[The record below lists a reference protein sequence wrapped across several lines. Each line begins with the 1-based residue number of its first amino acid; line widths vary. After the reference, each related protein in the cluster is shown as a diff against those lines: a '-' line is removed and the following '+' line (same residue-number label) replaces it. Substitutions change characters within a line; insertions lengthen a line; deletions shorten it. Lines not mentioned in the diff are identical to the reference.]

1 MRNNHNIAIGKT
13 TSPFESLFFIL
24 LLCIPISLLAQQTT
38 KPMDVNDLLELSQ
51 ASYESLPPYAMHVET
66 ELSFPITQDSIDGEV
81 LIYEKRYDNRRL
93 DVLYQTYEVRDQEK
107 KLVFDKRGIWTGE
120 QFQFRQ
126 QYLGSGMAEDQQII
140 AMGSYKEDEA
150 KNMLISPYS
159 GSFIS
164 GFMIGDSQHVCNI
177 LKQSGVSKL
186 YERTE
191 TIGNN
196 TCYIVEGKTQSG
208 TYKIWIDPNNGF
220 NVRKAIVNK
229 QIGDLYYNQPI
240 TAGNSDNKVMVGCE
254 ISMSDVEVEEVGEYY
269 IPISAN
275 LICKNKYS
283 DGTTSQDTWSSK
295 RSKVQLN
302 PNFEEIGAFVM
313 DGIPEG
319 TRVIVHEHPGL
330 EYIWADGRF
339 LLEVGLDAIEEID
352 KATQQIISNGDVP
365 PKPGLI
371 KEIETKNGET
381 NTVGNTQ
388 ANDLESQPEV
398 LSETNFSPIMLLIP
412 IGLLIIAVL
421 GWQVFNRLKT

>member
-1 MRNNHNIAIGKT
+1 MGNNNIKDIGKIIF
-13 TSPFESLFFIL
+13 PFESLFFIL
-24 LLCIPISLLAQQTT
+24 LLCIPISLIAQQTT

-66 ELSFPITQDSIDGEV
+66 ELSFPITQDSIEGEV
-81 LIYEKRYDNRRL
+81 LIYEKRYDKRRL
-93 DVLYQTYEVRDQEK
+93 DVLYQSYEVIDQEK
-107 KLVFDKRGIWTGE
+107 KLVDDKRGIWTGE
-120 QFQFRQ
+120 QLQWRQ

-140 AMGSYKEDEA
+140 AWGSYNEDDA

-159 GSFIS
+159 GSFMS

-186 YERTE
+186 YGKTE
-191 TIGNN
+191 AVGDD
-196 TCYIVEGKTQSG
+196 TCYIIEGKTRSG
-208 TYKIWIDPNNGF
+208 TYKIWIDPNSGF
-220 NVRKAIVNK
+220 NVIKAIVNK

-240 TAGNSDNKVMVGCE
+240 TAGNSDNKVMVGYE
-254 ISMSDVEVEEVGEYY
+254 ISMSDVEVKKIGEYY

-275 LICKNKYS
+275 LICKKKYS
-283 DGTTSQDTWSSK
+283 DGTSEQITWSSK
-295 RSKVQLN
+295 RSKIQLN
-302 PNFEEIGAFVM
+302 PNFEEMGAFVM

-319 TRVIVHEHPGL
+319 TRIIVHEHPGL

-339 LLEVGLDAIEEID
+339 ILEAGLEAIEDID

-365 PKPGLI
+365 PKLGSF
-371 KEIETKNGET
+371 KEIETKNGEP

-398 LSETNFSPIMLLIP
+398 LSEKSFSPVILLIP
-412 IGLLIIAVL
+412 IGLLIIAVI
-421 GWQVFNRLKT
+421 GWLVFRRLKT